1 MLKDHGTYPKLVNKQ
16 ELGTLVRL
24 INMSTKGPT
33 SVQVTMMDF
42 SQFLLF
48 IPQLAFLMF
57 SRPPIDKSQYPI
69 VAMLQELMK

>member
-1 MLKDHGTYPKLVNKQ
+1 
-16 ELGTLVRL
+16 
-24 INMSTKGPT
+24 
-33 SVQVTMMDF
+33 MMDF